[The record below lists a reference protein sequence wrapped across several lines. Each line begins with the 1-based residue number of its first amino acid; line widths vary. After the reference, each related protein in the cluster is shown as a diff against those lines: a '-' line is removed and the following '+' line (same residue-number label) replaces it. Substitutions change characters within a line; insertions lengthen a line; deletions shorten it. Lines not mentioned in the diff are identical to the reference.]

1 MRCVIWQ
8 CCMQTNEINKMIDMK
23 PILGFI
29 FSVLICLCFTSCAG
43 IFRTTY
49 YITETQGWK
58 TADYNGVNGIAY
70 TNDTT
75 PDSIM
80 LNVRGPGTSAISVG
94 PIFFP
99 FAFPTCLQFWV
110 KEEPKLIVAA
120 TLYMNQSGTIYPQSI
135 RFTDNEGNMM
145 TPTMIESLDIVHEQ
159 DITKLDSTAIVQG
172 IKTSGAI
179 RLRWYFKG
187 KQAKKKGFSVLMD
200 APAVNGKDGKPL
212 LIWFRRKTVY
222 EYVPLFTHCT

>member
-1 MRCVIWQ
+1 
-8 CCMQTNEINKMIDMK
+8 MK
-23 PILGFI
+23 RRFY
-29 FSVLICLCFTSCAG
+29 FTHSVLICLCLTSCSG

-49 YITETQGWK
+49 YTTDTAGWK
-58 TADYNGVNGIAY
+58 KLKPCSEGGITY
-70 TNDTT
+70 TYDVT
-75 PDSIM
+75 PDMVI

-110 KEEPKLIVAA
+110 KEESELIVAA

-135 RFTDNEGNMM
+135 RFTDNEGYMM

-179 RLRWYFKG
+179 RLRWHFRG
-187 KQAKKKGFSVLMD
+187 EQARKKEFCVLID
-200 APAVNGKDGKPL
+200 TPTIIGKDGKPL
-212 LIWFRRKTVY
+212 LIRFRRKTVY
-222 EYVPLFTHCT
+222 EYIPFFGH

>member
-1 MRCVIWQ
+1 M
-8 CCMQTNEINKMIDMK
+8 
-23 PILGFI
+23 
-29 FSVLICLCFTSCAG
+29 
-43 IFRTTY
+43 
-49 YITETQGWK
+49 
-58 TADYNGVNGIAY
+58 NGIAY

-80 LNVRGPGTSAISVG
+80 LNARGPGTSSISVG

-110 KEEPKLIVAA
+110 KEEPELIVAA

-135 RFTDNEGNMM
+135 RFTDNEGYMM

-179 RLRWYFKG
+179 RLRWHFRG
-187 KQAKKKGFSVLMD
+187 KQAKKKEFCVLID
-200 APAVNGKDGKPL
+200 TPTITGKDGKPL
-212 LIWFRRKTVY
+212 LIRFRRKTVY
-222 EYVPLFTHCT
+222 EYIPFFGH

>member
-8 CCMQTNEINKMIDMK
+8 CCMQTNEIDKMIDMK

-58 TADYNGVNGIAY
+58 KLKPCSEGGITY
-70 TNDTT
+70 TYDVT
-75 PDSIM
+75 PDMVI

-179 RLRWYFKG
+179 RLRWHFRG
-187 KQAKKKGFSVLMD
+187 KQARKKEFCVLID
-200 APAVNGKDGKPL
+200 TPTIIGKDGKPL

-222 EYVPLFTHCT
+222 EYVPLFTH

>member
-1 MRCVIWQ
+1 
-8 CCMQTNEINKMIDMK
+8 MK
-23 PILGFI
+23 RRFY
-29 FSVLICLCFTSCAG
+29 FTHSVLICLCLTSCAG

-58 TADYNGVNGIAY
+58 KADYNGVNGIAY

-80 LNVRGPGTSAISVG
+80 LNARGPGTSSISVG

-110 KEEPKLIVAA
+110 KEESELIVAA

-135 RFTDNEGNMM
+135 RFTDNEGYMM

-179 RLRWYFKG
+179 RLRWHFRG
-187 KQAKKKGFSVLMD
+187 EQARKKEFCVLID
-200 APAVNGKDGKPL
+200 TPTIIGKDGKPL
-212 LIWFRRKTVY
+212 LIRFRRKTVY
-222 EYVPLFTHCT
+222 EYIPFFGH

>member
-1 MRCVIWQ
+1 MRRRFYF
-8 CCMQTNEINKMIDMK
+8 TH
-23 PILGFI
+23 
-29 FSVLICLCFTSCAG
+29 SVLICLCLTSCSG

-49 YITETQGWK
+49 YTTDTAGWK
-58 TADYNGVNGIAY
+58 KLKPCSEGGITY
-70 TNDTT
+70 TYDVT
-75 PDSIM
+75 PDMVI

-110 KEEPKLIVAA
+110 KEEPELIVAA

-135 RFTDNEGNMM
+135 RFTDNEGYMM

-222 EYVPLFTHCT
+222 EYVPLFTH

>member
-1 MRCVIWQ
+1 MRRRFYF
-8 CCMQTNEINKMIDMK
+8 TH
-23 PILGFI
+23 
-29 FSVLICLCFTSCAG
+29 SVLICLCLTSCSG

-49 YITETQGWK
+49 YTTDTAGWK
-58 TADYNGVNGIAY
+58 KLKPCSEGGITY
-70 TNDTT
+70 TYDVT
-75 PDSIM
+75 PDMVI

-110 KEEPKLIVAA
+110 KEESELIVAA

-135 RFTDNEGNMM
+135 RFTDNEGYMM

-187 KQAKKKGFSVLMD
+187 KQAKKKEFCVLID
-200 APAVNGKDGKPL
+200 TPTITGKDGKPL
-212 LIWFRRKTVY
+212 LIRFRRKTVY
-222 EYVPLFTHCT
+222 EYIPFFGH

>member
-1 MRCVIWQ
+1 
-8 CCMQTNEINKMIDMK
+8 MK

-43 IFRTTY
+43 IYRATY

-58 TADYNGVNGIAY
+58 KADYNGVNGIAY

-135 RFTDNEGNMM
+135 RFTDNEGYMM

-187 KQAKKKGFSVLMD
+187 KQAKKKGFIVLMD

-212 LIWFRRKTVY
+212 LIRFRRKTVY
-222 EYVPLFTHCT
+222 EYIPFFGH

>member
-1 MRCVIWQ
+1 M
-8 CCMQTNEINKMIDMK
+8 
-23 PILGFI
+23 LSAFI
-29 FSVLICLCFTSCAG
+29 YLCLTSCSG

-49 YITETQGWK
+49 YTTDTAGWK
-58 TADYNGVNGIAY
+58 KLKPCSEGGITY
-70 TNDTT
+70 TYDVT
-75 PDSIM
+75 PDMVI

-110 KEEPKLIVAA
+110 KEESKLIVAT

-135 RFTDNEGNMM
+135 HFTDNEGYMM

-179 RLRWYFKG
+179 RLRWHFRG
-187 KQAKKKGFSVLMD
+187 KQARKKEFCVLID
-200 APAVNGKDGKPL
+200 TPTIIGKDGKPL
-212 LIWFRRKTVY
+212 LIRFRRKTVY
-222 EYVPLFTHCT
+222 EYIPFFGH

>member
-1 MRCVIWQ
+1 MRRRFYF
-8 CCMQTNEINKMIDMK
+8 TH
-23 PILGFI
+23 
-29 FSVLICLCFTSCAG
+29 SVLICLCLTSCSG

-49 YITETQGWK
+49 YTTDTAGWK
-58 TADYNGVNGIAY
+58 KLKPCSEGGITY
-70 TNDTT
+70 TYDVT
-75 PDSIM
+75 PDMVI

-110 KEEPKLIVAA
+110 KEESELIVAA

-135 RFTDNEGNMM
+135 RFTDNEGYMM

-172 IKTSGAI
+172 IKTSGVI

-187 KQAKKKGFSVLMD
+187 KQAKKKEFCVLID
-200 APAVNGKDGKPL
+200 TPTITGKDGKPL
-212 LIWFRRKTVY
+212 LIRFRRKTVY
-222 EYVPLFTHCT
+222 EYIPFFGH